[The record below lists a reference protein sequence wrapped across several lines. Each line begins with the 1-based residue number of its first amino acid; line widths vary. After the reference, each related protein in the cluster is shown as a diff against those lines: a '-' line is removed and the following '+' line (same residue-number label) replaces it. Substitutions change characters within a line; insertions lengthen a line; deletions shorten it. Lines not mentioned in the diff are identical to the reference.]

1 MKKRILLSLIAL
13 GVISV
18 SFSQETEKKVELNGY
33 VSTLTSSIFEKVK
46 DPAIIDNLIHNR
58 INFKA
63 YLSPSLTFAA
73 ESRNR
78 LFIGDMVKLDPG
90 YSGNVASDPGF
101 VDLSWNLFTGNS
113 VFLNTTIDRLWLD
126 YSSGKF
132 QATIGRQ
139 RINWGQALVW
149 NPNDIF
155 NAYSY
160 FDFDYA
166 ERPGSDAV
174 RLQYYTGS
182 SSSVEIA
189 MKVDDEE
196 EITAAAL
203 YRFNKWSYDIQ
214 LLTGVLANDEYV
226 AGFGWSGAFGSVS
239 FRGEGTWF
247 QPFRS
252 FSDTTGTGMLT
263 LGADKF
269 FGNNSML
276 QAQVLL
282 CNNPY
287 DFGGFTTLYSDGNMS
302 VKDLAF
308 SKFSA
313 FGSYSYPI
321 TPLFTCTASAMWFPD
336 REGYFS
342 GLSADYSAA
351 ENIDVTLLW
360 QHFDGKFGAG
370 DRMKI
375 NLAFLRIKFSF

>member
-1 MKKRILLSLIAL
+1 MGKRIFLSLIAL
-13 GVISV
+13 CVISA
-18 SFSQETEKKVELNGY
+18 SFSQEAEKKVELNGY
-33 VSTLTSSIFEKVK
+33 VSTLTSSIFEKLK
-46 DPAIIDNLIHNR
+46 DPARLDNLIHNR
-58 INFKA
+58 LNFKA
-63 YLSPSLTFAA
+63 YLRPQLTLAA
-73 ESRNR
+73 ETRNR
-78 LFIGDMVKLDPG
+78 LFFGDMVKFDPG
-90 YSGNVASDPGF
+90 YARTVATDQGF

-113 VFLNTTIDRLWLD
+113 LFLNTTIDRLWLD

-160 FDFDYA
+160 FDFDYT

-174 RLQYYTGS
+174 RLQYYPGS
-182 SSSVEIA
+182 SSTVEFA
-189 MKVDDEE
+189 VKANDES

-214 LLTGVLANDEYV
+214 LLSGILENDEFV

-247 QPFRS
+247 KPFELE
-252 FSDTTGTGMLT
+252 DTTGTAMLT
-263 LGADKF
+263 IGADKF

-276 QAQVLL
+276 QAQVLF

-287 DFGGFTTLYSDGNMS
+287 DFGGFTSLYSDGNMS

-360 QHFDGKFGAG
+360 QHFAGKFGPA